1 MARDITSVN
10 KQDLNAALTDQSI
23 IGGVRADKA
32 GLAAHTEQII
42 ALLLKSCSPVWRKGT
57 QSVCYGDHDR
67 RCARNTAGLSLLY
80 CVQKGELK
88 TVHFS

>member
-10 KQDLNAALTDQSI
+10 KQDLSAALTDQSI
-23 IGGVRADKA
+23 IGGVRADKE

-42 ALLLKSCSPVWRKGT
+42 GLLLKSYVWRKGT

-67 RCARNTAGLSLLY
+67 RCARNTAGLSLL
-80 CVQKGELK
+80 
-88 TVHFS
+88 